1 MNGLDMQS
9 IATILA
15 LCAYSGIAIFLIMQ
29 DALKLRFRPVKRF
42 AWGILASIQLIHYA
56 FR

>member
-42 AWGILASIQLIHYA
+42 AWGLFASCELIAYA
-56 FR
+56 FG